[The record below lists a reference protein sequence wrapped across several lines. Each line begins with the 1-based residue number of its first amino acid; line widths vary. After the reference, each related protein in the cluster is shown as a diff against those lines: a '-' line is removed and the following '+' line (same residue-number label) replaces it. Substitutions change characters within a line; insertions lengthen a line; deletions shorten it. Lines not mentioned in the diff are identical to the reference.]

1 MLGLLAVAE
10 RLAEESGRFWKKP
23 GSRKEN
29 LGFAMRRR
37 KKVCEE
43 YKQQI

>member
-1 MLGLLAVAE
+1 MLGPRAAAE
-10 RLAEESGRFWKKP
+10 SSAEESGRFWKKP
-23 GSRKEN
+23 GSTKEN
-29 LGFAMRRR
+29 GFAMRRR